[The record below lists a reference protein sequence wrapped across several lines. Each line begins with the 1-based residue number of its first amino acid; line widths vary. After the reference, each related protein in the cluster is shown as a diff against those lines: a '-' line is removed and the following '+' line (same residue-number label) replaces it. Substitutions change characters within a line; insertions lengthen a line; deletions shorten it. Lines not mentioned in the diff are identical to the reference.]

1 MCALTEQEYNRIV
14 LFQKVPQ
21 RHMQDILASCT
32 IRILDAGE
40 LLLSPEQE
48 NDCLHILVSGTLG
61 IHFKTLETP
70 EIRVIVAGESVGELS
85 LIEQRWPSAYV
96 IAKEPCRVL
105 SMDNET
111 FWQLVDVS
119 GQVARNL
126 LGQLAKWLLNNTD
139 NLIEN
144 RKTIA
149 ALHQQSTHDGL
160 TGVYNRRWFD
170 QMLSEYLTRGIR
182 GDNPVTLILLDV
194 DHFKRYNDTQG
205 HQGGDQALIALA
217 NVLRDR
223 VRPADC
229 VARYGGEEF
238 AIILPNTTI
247 KEGAVIAERVR
258 MAVALQPIYTP
269 DRQLLPSITISQGLA
284 QSSATVT
291 TPHALIELADAQL
304 YRAKQAGRDCF
315 CYAQ

>member
-1 MCALTEQEYNRIV
+1 MCALTEQEYNRII

-21 RHMQDILASCT
+21 GHMQDVLASCV

-61 IHFKTLETP
+61 IHFKTLDTP
-70 EIRVIVAGESVGELS
+70 EIRVIIAGESVGELS

-96 IAKEPCRVL
+96 IAKDPCRVL
-105 SMDNET
+105 SMNNET

-126 LGQLAKWLLNNTD
+126 LGQLAKWLLNNTE
-139 NLIEN
+139 NLVEN

-149 ALHQQSTHDGL
+149 ALHQQSMHDGL

-170 QMLSEYLTRGIR
+170 HALNEHLSRSVRSDKPI
-182 GDNPVTLILLDV
+182 TLILLDV
-194 DHFKRYNDTQG
+194 DHFKHYNDTQG

-217 NVLRDR
+217 NVLQER
-223 VRPADC
+223 VRPADS

-247 KEGAVIAERVR
+247 KESAVIAERLR

-269 DRQLLPSITISQGLA
+269 DGKQLPSITISQGLA
-284 QSSATVT
+284 QSSSVIT
-291 TPHALIELADAQL
+291 TPQSLIELADAQL
-304 YRAKQAGRDCF
+304 YRAKQAGRHCF
-315 CYAQ
+315 CYD